1 MPRMNLG
8 LPYNHCSLA
17 SGCPV
22 GFQSPNLLR
31 CGACQVVK
39 YCGKPHQ
46 KVDRP
51 RHKVQCVPIKQQRD
65 KLAAEEAKL
74 RAEPG
79 EDTGGENPFDTA
91 AGQFWYFKSTRP
103 YMSARFD
110 LMSAILNVRTG
121 EAVQAALDHAL
132 DMIRLCRG
140 DDQGVRS
147 YIPALHLR
155 LGNDQEAY
163 DFIKWYAVVPDENY
177 TWNDTSLPYLDL
189 HDQDALEPVFEKTH
203 YHDVSFTVALTL
215 IKIRLILHAF
225 VLRNPSASREARYD
239 HLQEEAMSNI
249 LLSQPDVVAQEKYL
263 DLITQ
268 LRAQILQLYKKVKE
282 DNPHFWPGVLNP
294 NLYAYDVPS
303 MCIPGSRGEA
313 VLIFRQSWYSWSET
327 QPAVQYIRG
336 IITNDM

>member
-17 SGCPV
+17 SGCRV

-46 KVDRP
+46 K
-51 RHKVQCVPIKQQRD
+51 
-65 KLAAEEAKL
+65 AKL

-79 EDTGGENPFDTA
+79 EDTGGENAFDTA
-91 AGQFWYFKSTRP
+91 VGQFWYFRSTRP
-103 YMSARFD
+103 YMSVRFD

-140 DDQGVRS
+140 DNQGVRS
-147 YIPALHLR
+147 YVPALHLH
-155 LGNDQEAY
+155 LGTDQQAC
-163 DFIKWYAVVPDENY
+163 DFIKLYAVVPDEHY
-177 TWNDTSLPYLDL
+177 TWNDTSLPFLDL

-215 IKIRLILHAF
+215 IKIRLMQDLDSLHAF
-225 VLRNPSASREARYD
+225 VLRNP
-239 HLQEEAMSNI
+239 
-249 LLSQPDVVAQEKYL
+249 DVVSQEKYL
-263 DLITQ
+263 DLINQ
-268 LRAQILQLYKKVKE
+268 LRAQILQLYKKVNE

-303 MCIPGSRGEA
+303 IYTPGSREEA

-336 IITNDM
+336 IMTNDI

>member
-17 SGCPV
+17 SGCRV

-46 KVDRP
+46 K
-51 RHKVQCVPIKQQRD
+51 
-65 KLAAEEAKL
+65 AKL

-79 EDTGGENPFDTA
+79 EDTGDENPFDTA
-91 AGQFWYFKSTRP
+91 VGQFWYFRSTRP
-103 YMSARFD
+103 YMSVRFD
-110 LMSAILNVRTG
+110 LMSAILDVRTG

-140 DDQGVRS
+140 DNQG
-147 YIPALHLR
+147 AC
-155 LGNDQEAY
+155 
-163 DFIKWYAVVPDENY
+163 DFIKWYTVVPDEHY
-177 TWNDTSLPYLDL
+177 TWNDTSLPFLDL

-203 YHDVSFTVALTL
+203 YHDVYFTVALTL
-215 IKIRLILHAF
+215 IKIRLMQDLDSLHAF
-225 VLRNPSASREARYD
+225 VLRN
-239 HLQEEAMSNI
+239 
-249 LLSQPDVVAQEKYL
+249 PDVVAQEKYL
-263 DLITQ
+263 DLINQ

-303 MCIPGSRGEA
+303 IYTPESREEA
-313 VLIFRQSWYSWSET
+313 VLIFRQSWHS
-327 QPAVQYIRG
+327 
-336 IITNDM
+336 

>member
-17 SGCPV
+17 SGC
-22 GFQSPNLLR
+22 R
-31 CGACQVVK
+31 

-51 RHKVQCVPIKQQRD
+51 RHKVQCVPIKQQKD
-65 KLAAEEAKL
+65 NLAAEEAKL

-91 AGQFWYFKSTRP
+91 GGQFWYFRSTRP

-110 LMSAILNVRTG
+110 LMSAFSTG
-121 EAVQAALDHAL
+121 DN
-132 DMIRLCRG
+132 
-140 DDQGVRS
+140 QGVRS
-147 YIPALHLR
+147 YVPALHLR
-155 LGNDQEAY
+155 LGNDQQAY
-163 DFIKWYAVVPDENY
+163 DFIKWYAVVPDEHY
-177 TWNDTSLPYLDL
+177 TWNDTSLPFLDL

-215 IKIRLILHAF
+215 INIRLMQDLDSLYAF
-225 VLRNPSASREARYD
+225 VLRN
-239 HLQEEAMSNI
+239 
-249 LLSQPDVVAQEKYL
+249 PDVVAQEKYL
-263 DLITQ
+263 DLINQ

-303 MCIPGSRGEA
+303 MYTPGSRVEA

>member
-17 SGCPV
+17 SGCRV
-22 GFQSPNLLR
+22 SFQSPNLLR

-46 KVDRP
+46 K
-51 RHKVQCVPIKQQRD
+51 QRD

-103 YMSARFD
+103 YISARFD

-132 DMIRLCRG
+132 DMIRVCRG
-140 DDQGVRS
+140 DNQGVRS
-147 YIPALHLR
+147 YVPALHLR
-155 LGNDQEAY
+155 LGNDQQAY
-163 DFIKWYAVVPDENY
+163 DFIKRYAVVPDEHY
-177 TWNDTSLPYLDL
+177 TWNDTSLPFLDL

-215 IKIRLILHAF
+215 IKIRLMQDLDSLHAF
-225 VLRNPSASREARYD
+225 VLRNPGASGEAR
-239 HLQEEAMSNI
+239 
-249 LLSQPDVVAQEKYL
+249 
-263 DLITQ
+263 
-268 LRAQILQLYKKVKE
+268 
-282 DNPHFWPGVLNP
+282 
-294 NLYAYDVPS
+294 
-303 MCIPGSRGEA
+303 
-313 VLIFRQSWYSWSET
+313 
-327 QPAVQYIRG
+327 
-336 IITNDM
+336 